1 MNREEYRTGL
11 WKKEAKSGTKYC
23 SGKLK
28 IGEKEYQ
35 VTLFNNDKRGNKKAP
50 DFNLI
55 VRDSINIQ
63 TKQKNALNVS
73 KNSELEQVK
82 NKEEDTNPLRDEVF
96 ADFGQFIVDDDDDM
110 PF

>member
-28 IGEKEYQ
+28 IGDREYY
-35 VTLFNNDKRGNKKAP
+35 VTLFNNDKKGNEKAP

-55 VRDSINIQ
+55 VRDSINTQ
-63 TKQKNALNVS
+63 ETQKQAQNEP
-73 KNSELEQVK
+73 KNSTR
-82 NKEEDTNPLRDEVF
+82 EDDTQIYE
-96 ADFGQFIVDDDDDM
+96 DFGNQLEFEFDDDM

>member
-55 VRDSINIQ
+55 VRDSINTQ
-63 TKQKNALNVS
+63 ETQKQVQKVPQ
-73 KNSELEQVK
+73 NSELEQTKDSLK
-82 NKEEDTNPLRDEVF
+82 NEKTLEQFYIDELDLDS
-96 ADFGQFIVDDDDDM
+96 DF

>member
-1 MNREEYRTGL
+1 MNREEYRAGL

-35 VTLFNNDKRGNKKAP
+35 VTLFNNDKRGNEKAP

-55 VRDSINIQ
+55 VRDSINTQ
-63 TKQKNALNVS
+63 ETQKQVQKVS
-73 KNSELEQVK
+73 QNESSKGLDDKVFEDFG
-82 NKEEDTNPLRDEVF
+82 NKQFYVDEVDLEN
-96 ADFGQFIVDDDDDM
+96 DF

>member
-1 MNREEYRTGL
+1 MNREEYRAGL

-35 VTLFNNDKRGNKKAP
+35 VTLFNNDKRKNEKAP

-55 VRDSINIQ
+55 VRDSINTQ
-63 TKQKNALNVS
+63 ETQKQVQKVPQ
-73 KNSELEQVK
+73 NSELEQTKDSLK
-82 NKEEDTNPLRDEVF
+82 NEKTLEQFYIDELDLDS
-96 ADFGQFIVDDDDDM
+96 DF

>member
-11 WKKEAKSGTKYC
+11 WKKEANSGTKYC

-35 VTLFNNDKRGNKKAP
+35 VTLFNNDKRGNEKAP

-55 VRDSINIQ
+55 VRNNIISQKKKEQIKKEQIN
-63 TKQKNALNVS
+63 N
-73 KNSELEQVK
+73 ELEQ
-82 NKEEDTNPLRDEVF
+82 NNNPLRDEVF
-96 ADFGQFIVDDDDDM
+96 ENFGQFVVEDTEI

>member
-1 MNREEYRTGL
+1 MNREEYRAGL

-35 VTLFNNDKRGNKKAP
+35 VTLFNNDKRGNEKAP

-55 VRDSINIQ
+55 VRDSINTQ
-63 TKQKNALNVS
+63 ETQKQVQKVPQ
-73 KNSELEQVK
+73 NSELEQ
-82 NKEEDTNPLRDEVF
+82 NNNPLRDEVF
-96 ADFGQFIVDDDDDM
+96 ENFGQFVVEDTEI

>member
-1 MNREEYRTGL
+1 MNREEYRAGL

-28 IGEKEYQ
+28 IGDKEYQ
-35 VTLFNNDKRGNKKAP
+35 ISLFNNDKRGNKKAP

-73 KNSELEQVK
+73 KNSELEQIK

-96 ADFGQFIVDDDDDM
+96 ADFGQFIVDDDDM

>member
-1 MNREEYRTGL
+1 MNREEYRAGL

-35 VTLFNNDKRGNKKAP
+35 VTLFNNDKRGNEKAP

-55 VRDSINIQ
+55 VRDSINTQ
-63 TKQKNALNVS
+63 ETQKQVQKVPQ
-73 KNSELEQVK
+73 NSELEQTKDSLK
-82 NKEEDTNPLRDEVF
+82 NEKTLEQFYIDELDLDS
-96 ADFGQFIVDDDDDM
+96 DF